1 MIRLLTLPPLLALL
15 LALPIGNA
23 ANAQQQAGVAAAVRG
38 QVALSRAAQNIVG
51 KKVKSGEPIFL
62 GDALKSGS
70 DSGMQ
75 VMLLDETI
83 FTIGPNSEMSID
95 EFVYDPTT
103 NAGKVAASVTK
114 GVFRFITGKI
124 ARKRPEDMT
133 VRLPTATIG
142 IRGTIVAGA
151 VRSDVGDPAVDRLFN
166 SLRGK
171 APGAESARDFVVL
184 LGPGNLNNTN
194 DKGGEFVLTTGGSR
208 QADIGRSA
216 GDSLAQIP
224 GGSGP
229 GGPGVTVSRT
239 GWGAASSPGGQIF
252 GPFTVPVDVTQGLT
266 SPLSTQAPGGPVGT
280 PDEGN
285 SEEANSFD
293 GGTANEASGNFAA
306 EVGAFVTE
314 TVVGQLDDEGA
325 ANISDTA
332 DAANPGGGGAI
343 PVSINDVIN
352 NFAGFN
358 NAQASFAVNQNG
370 IAFNFQLNISFLS
383 QIIFADWNNI
393 TVNGVHDFGSAF
405 ANTNFNELPGGLA
418 VNAGLPDSVSA
429 GSDGSCNQCIL
440 SGAMFAVDQIT
451 AGLTFDNGGASV
463 GSDFNGATA
472 TGTGTVTGN

>member
-1 MIRLLTLPPLLALL
+1 MVRLVALPFLLAFLF
-15 LALPIGNA
+15 AISIGNA

-38 QVALSRAAQNIVG
+38 QVALSRAAQNVVG
-51 KKVKSGEPIFL
+51 KEVKSGEPIFL
-62 GDALKSGS
+62 GDAIKSGP

-83 FTIGPNSEMSID
+83 FTIGPNSAMSID

-151 VRSDVGDPAVDRLFN
+151 VRTEDGDPAIDRLFN

-171 APGAESARDFVVL
+171 APGAEGARDFAVL
-184 LGPGNLNNTN
+184 LGPGSENNTN
-194 DKGGEFVLTTGGSR
+194 DKGGEFVLTPGGSR
-208 QADIGRSA
+208 RAEIGRSA
-216 GDSLAQIP
+216 GDSLAQFP
-224 GGSGP
+224 GGGGP

-239 GWGAASSPGGQIF
+239 GWGAASSPNGQIF
-252 GPFTVPVDVTQGLT
+252 GPFTVPVDVTQGMT
-266 SPLSTQAPGGPVGT
+266 TPLSTQAPGGPTGA
-280 PDEGN
+280 PGDDN
-285 SEEANSFD
+285 SQEANGFD

-306 EVGAFVTE
+306 EVGAFVSE

-325 ANISDTA
+325 LDITQIA
-332 DAANPGGGGAI
+332 DAGNPGGGGAI

-370 IAFNFQLNISFLS
+370 IAFTFQLNISFLS
-383 QIIFADWNNI
+383 QIVFADWNNI

-405 ANTNFNELPGGLA
+405 ANTNFSDLPGGLA
-418 VNAGLPDSVSA
+418 VNSGLPDSVTP
-429 GSDGSCNQCIL
+429 GSDGSCNQCTV
-440 SGAMFAVDQIT
+440 SGAMFAVDQVT
-451 AGLTFDNGGASV
+451 GALTFDNGGASV
-463 GSDFNGATA
+463 GSDFNGVTA
-472 TGTGTVTGN
+472 SGTGTVTGN